1 MNLVTSSAPIDST
14 CPVFL
19 WNVRPGQFRQ
29 TSNEHLAFGSWV
41 QRVAFTVQGAAV
53 IVWPENIKGLRDSQ
67 VGCDEVTSRRR
78 PGDAMSGAG
87 EQPRLRVK
95 ADRLTGLA
103 DDLDGM
109 QEYLDK
115 QVRRMDAIVDRI
127 EAGWQGPAA
136 RAYRDLHRGAA
147 EDAVRIR
154 MVMRALEQAVRFSRD
169 GFSE

>member
-1 MNLVTSSAPIDST
+1 
-14 CPVFL
+14 
-19 WNVRPGQFRQ
+19 
-29 TSNEHLAFGSWV
+29 
-41 QRVAFTVQGAAV
+41 
-53 IVWPENIKGLRDSQ
+53 
-67 VGCDEVTSRRR
+67 
-78 PGDAMSGAG
+78 MSGAG

-169 GFSE
+169 GFSEQELDVMAQLQKIQVETDVKREADALSTPNTETPAPPRSKLSDL

>member
-1 MNLVTSSAPIDST
+1 
-14 CPVFL
+14 
-19 WNVRPGQFRQ
+19 
-29 TSNEHLAFGSWV
+29 
-41 QRVAFTVQGAAV
+41 
-53 IVWPENIKGLRDSQ
+53 
-67 VGCDEVTSRRR
+67 
-78 PGDAMSGAG
+78 MSGAG
-87 EQPRLRVK
+87 EQSRLRVK
-95 ADRLTGLA
+95 ADRLTDLA

-147 EDAVRIR
+147 EDVVRIR

-169 GFSE
+169 GFSEQELDVMAQLQKIQVETDVKHEADALSTPNTEPPAPPRSKLSDL

>member
-1 MNLVTSSAPIDST
+1 
-14 CPVFL
+14 
-19 WNVRPGQFRQ
+19 
-29 TSNEHLAFGSWV
+29 
-41 QRVAFTVQGAAV
+41 
-53 IVWPENIKGLRDSQ
+53 
-67 VGCDEVTSRRR
+67 
-78 PGDAMSGAG
+78 MSGAG
-87 EQPRLRVK
+87 EQSRLRVK
-95 ADRLTGLA
+95 ADRLTDLA

-127 EAGWQGPAA
+127 EAKWQGPAA

-169 GFSE
+169 GFSEQELDVMAQLQKIQVETDVKHEADALSTPNTEPPAPPRSKLSDL

>member
-1 MNLVTSSAPIDST
+1 
-14 CPVFL
+14 
-19 WNVRPGQFRQ
+19 
-29 TSNEHLAFGSWV
+29 
-41 QRVAFTVQGAAV
+41 
-53 IVWPENIKGLRDSQ
+53 
-67 VGCDEVTSRRR
+67 
-78 PGDAMSGAG
+78 MSGAG
-87 EQPRLRVK
+87 EQSRLRVK
-95 ADRLTGLA
+95 ADRLTDLA

-169 GFSE
+169 GFSEQELDVMAQLQKIQVETDVKSEADALSTPNTEAPAPPRSKLSDL

>member
-1 MNLVTSSAPIDST
+1 
-14 CPVFL
+14 
-19 WNVRPGQFRQ
+19 
-29 TSNEHLAFGSWV
+29 
-41 QRVAFTVQGAAV
+41 
-53 IVWPENIKGLRDSQ
+53 
-67 VGCDEVTSRRR
+67 
-78 PGDAMSGAG
+78 MSGAG
-87 EQPRLRVK
+87 EQSRLRVK
-95 ADRLTGLA
+95 ADRLTDLA

-169 GFSE
+169 GFSEQELDVMAQLQKIQVETDVKHEADALSTPNTEPPAPPRSKLSDL